1 MVKRMDNEG
10 EDERRSHMSGREIV
24 RGELQR
30 FHPFGVKEK
39 DGAGII
45 RKGCFHLWEGA
56 HTHKHWRAVEIDM
69 HL

>member
-24 RGELQR
+24 RGELQC

-39 DGAGII
+39 EGAGIA

-56 HTHKHWRAVEIDM
+56 NTHKHWRTFLSDM
-69 HL
+69 NI